1 MRDVLHVFTNALLCQ
16 ALRGSVVDED
26 VASDATRNLVV
37 DVVVDP
43 ELMLSPADF
52 DLTTLH

>member
-16 ALRGSVVDED
+16 ALGRSIVDED
-26 VASDATRNLVV
+26 IASDATRDLVV

-52 DLTTLH
+52 DLRTWH